1 VRLWQKNILDKTCEK
16 ILWRVNLMDK
26 EKSDAYKKLVA
37 EVQNKYPHFDK
48 NSDAVL
54 FAPVIDGENICKEIN
69 LYTYWQGLDYA
80 KNTPKIKY
88 LFVLQDYGCIFDNVD
103 NLDNF
108 RKINAGFKDL
118 PYISK
123 KTNSTATDENLI
135 KLFEVLGY
143 DLYKRHADLFFTN
156 FCLGY
161 RRSLKTEMTRE
172 LMEQDSAEFKTL
184 CEILE
189 PEKIIA
195 MGRKTFECVY
205 KSLTGEDNAEL
216 LKRKYWN
223 DFLENHKNISVRI
236 KGNAVPIIPVAHCGT
251 HGIENRNW
259 KMDKNSL
266 SPQYRDW
273 REFKKSA
280 EIYSYK
286 TVDEALENRGATFSE
301 FLFQLIAEKGLK
313 NSQVYGKN
321 DLYSNKKMFSD
332 IRKNTIPK
340 KNNVIKIIF
349 ALQLSLEEAKKLLE
363 MAGYAL
369 MPSSDFDLI
378 VTHFIATRN
387 FNINAINEELY
398 NRNLPCLF

>member
-1 VRLWQKNILDKTCEK
+1 
-16 ILWRVNLMDK
+16 MDG
-26 EKSDAYKKLVA
+26 EKSKAYKNLVA
-37 EVQNKYPHFDK
+37 KVQKKYPHFDK
-48 NSDAVL
+48 NSDAEL
-54 FAPVIDGENICKEIN
+54 FSAFIDGENICKEIN
-69 LYTYWQGLDYA
+69 LYTYWQGLDWA
-80 KNTPKIKY
+80 RTTPKIKY
-88 LFVLQDYGCIFDNVD
+88 LFVLQDYGCIFQDAA

-108 RKINAGFKDL
+108 RKINKGFKDT
-118 PYISK
+118 PYFSK
-123 KTNSTATDENLI
+123 KTNSSVTDENLI

-143 DLYKRHADLFFTN
+143 DLNKRNTDLFFTN

-161 RRSLKTEMTRE
+161 RKSPEVKMTRE

-216 LKRKYWN
+216 LKWKFWN

-236 KGNAVPIIPVAHCGT
+236 KGNSVPIIPVAHCGT
-251 HGIENRNW
+251 HGIENRNSTL
-259 KMDKNSL
+259 DKDSL

-280 EIYSYK
+280 EIYTYK
-286 TVDEALENRGATFSE
+286 TVDEALENRGTTFAE

-321 DLYSNKKMFSD
+321 YIYSNRKMFSD
-332 IRKNTIPK
+332 IRNNTIPK
-340 KNNVIKIIF
+340 KNSIIKIIF
-349 ALQLSLEEAKKLLE
+349 SLQLSLEEAKKLLE
-363 MAGYAL
+363 IAGYTL

-378 VTHFIATRN
+378 IKHFIATRN
-387 FNINAINEELY
+387 FNTEELDY
-398 NRNLPCLF
+398 ELEKRNLSCLFYSEK

>member
-1 VRLWQKNILDKTCEK
+1 MN
-16 ILWRVNLMDK
+16 K
-26 EKSDAYKKLVA
+26 EKSDTYKKLVTK
-37 EVQNKYPHFDK
+37 VQNKYPRFDE
-48 NSDAVL
+48 NSDAEL
-54 FAPVIDGENICKEIN
+54 FSAFVDGENICKEIN

-88 LFVLQDYGCIFDNVD
+88 LFVLQDYGCIFQDAT

-108 RKINAGFKDL
+108 RKINAGFKDT
-118 PYISK
+118 PYFSK
-123 KTNSTATDENLI
+123 KNNTSVTDENLI

-143 DLYKRHADLFFTN
+143 DLNKRNSDLFFTN

-161 RRSLKTEMTRE
+161 KKNPEVKMTRE
-172 LMEQDSAEFKTL
+172 LMMQDAEIFKKL

-216 LKRKYWN
+216 LKWKFWN

-236 KGNAVPIIPVAHCGT
+236 KGNSVPIIPVAHCGT
-251 HGIENRNW
+251 HGIENRNFTL
-259 KMDKNSL
+259 DKDSL

-280 EIYSYK
+280 EIYTYK
-286 TVDEALENRGATFSE
+286 TVDEALENRGKTFAE
-301 FLFQLIAEKGLK
+301 FLFQLIAEKNLK
-313 NSQVYGKN
+313 DPDVYNKIDMNRKN
-321 DLYSNKKMFSD
+321 FSD

-340 KNNVIKIIF
+340 KINVIKIIF
-349 ALQLSLEEAKKLLE
+349 ALELSFNDAQKLLE

-369 MPSSDFDLI
+369 SPSSDFDLI

-387 FNINAINEELY
+387 FDTEEIDAELAK
-398 NRNLPCLF
+398 RNLPTIFF